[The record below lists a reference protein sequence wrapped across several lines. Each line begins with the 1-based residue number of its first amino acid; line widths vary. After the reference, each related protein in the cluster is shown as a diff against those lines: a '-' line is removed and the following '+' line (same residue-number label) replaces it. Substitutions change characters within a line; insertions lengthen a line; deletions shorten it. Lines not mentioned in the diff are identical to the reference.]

1 MAKST
6 ILYAAM
12 AAPVN
17 AAFSTATT
25 GGTLAAGT
33 YSYRVSA
40 LDGSGGETLAS
51 SSTSLT
57 IAGPLATPVNSA
69 FTTATTGGTLA
80 AGTYSYRVAA
90 KNSIGRTLASTA
102 TTITTTGTTSTVT
115 VNWGAVSGAT
125 GYDVF
130 GRVGGS
136 EQLMA
141 SVGAV
146 TTWTDD
152 GSITPSGAL
161 PTSNTTATDTNTV
174 TVNWNKVTG
183 ATGYKVYGRTAS
195 GEQLMATLGDV
206 ATWTD
211 TGSVTPSGALPS
223 ANTTGK
229 GAATST
235 DIVLANGAT
244 AIVSLL
250 GAAGAYL
257 PEGVPFAVM
266 QDTSSG
272 DNLIAHLDN
281 RTRSTELRGPATYRV
296 KRPALTGDAFG
307 VELDT

>member
-6 ILYAAM
+6 ILYAALGT
-12 AAPVN
+12 PTN

-40 LDGSGGETLAS
+40 LDGNGGE
-51 SSTSLT
+51 
-57 IAGPLATPVNSA
+57 
-69 FTTATTGGTLA
+69 
-80 AGTYSYRVAA
+80 
-90 KNSIGRTLASTA
+90 TLASTA
-102 TTITTTGTTSTVT
+102 TTQVTTGTTSTVT
-115 VNWGAVSGAT
+115 VNWT
-125 GYDVF
+125 
-130 GRVGGS
+130 
-136 EQLMA
+136 
-141 SVGAV
+141 
-146 TTWTDD
+146 
-152 GSITPSGAL
+152 
-161 PTSNTTATDTNTV
+161 
-174 TVNWNKVTG
+174 KVTG
-183 ATGYKVYGRTAS
+183 ATGYKVYGRSAS

-211 TGSVTPSGALPS
+211 TGSVTPSGALPTS
-223 ANTTGK
+223 NTTGK